1 MKRRVNLYN
10 PNKPRQKFQPLSL
23 SGSTTIATVCVL
35 FVFICGLGLHY
46 YAESQQQ
53 QFDQMKTKKTRI
65 DAQVQAQQDRFAS
78 AKVSSELVAEQS
90 RLKNEIASRK
100 RLKNLLHKVQPSQR
114 TNFSSYIYA
123 LAQASQSDSWLT
135 EFVIDSDAMQ
145 LSLMGGATTGPSV
158 PVLFEAIGKTEAFQ
172 GISFGSLQVESEES
186 LISFEAE
193 AELRAYE

>member
-65 DAQVQAQQDRFAS
+65 DAFIIF
-78 AKVSSELVAEQS
+78 K
-90 RLKNEIASRK
+90 
-100 RLKNLLHKVQPSQR
+100 
-114 TNFSSYIYA
+114 FS
-123 LAQASQSDSWLT
+123 
-135 EFVIDSDAMQ
+135 
-145 LSLMGGATTGPSV
+145 
-158 PVLFEAIGKTEAFQ
+158 VLFNIEDAAIK
-172 GISFGSLQVESEES
+172 
-186 LISFEAE
+186 
-193 AELRAYE
+193 